1 MRGGIGR
8 LGTWDSSELR
18 PVPHISTRRA
28 QQKSKMHQEGTKAEE
43 GRERNK
49 STRQTEK
56 GTKTE
61 RQERCWVSVTWMRLA
76 AARALRS
83 SLRAAMPLNA
93 AWMVTAEA
101 DSRVPLAPYKR
112 GRQALEAVEA

>member
-1 MRGGIGR
+1 
-8 LGTWDSSELR
+8 
-18 PVPHISTRRA
+18 
-28 QQKSKMHQEGTKAEE
+28 MHQEGTKAEE